1 MGNQRLD
8 HLLSKE
14 FREVLV
20 MLECL
25 NVRMFEL
32 LKQIPKGE
40 THANISS
47 MAFSQETS
55 NKLLNQSSL
64 DRGEISSRFFVG

>member
-1 MGNQRLD
+1 M
-8 HLLSKE
+8 
-14 FREVLV
+14 F
-20 MLECL
+20 ECS